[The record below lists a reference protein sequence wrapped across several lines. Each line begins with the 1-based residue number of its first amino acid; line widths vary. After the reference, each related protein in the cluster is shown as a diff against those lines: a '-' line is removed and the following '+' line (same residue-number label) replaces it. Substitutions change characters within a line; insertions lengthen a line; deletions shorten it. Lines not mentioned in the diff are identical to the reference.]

1 MPMADRAK
9 QFMPFAALKGLEQ
22 ALEEKE
28 KIVVDKIVLTEDS
41 LDELN
46 RKLTQLKIHD
56 IVTVVYYSNKEYIK
70 LTGMVSKITLSSRVL
85 QIVNTKISL
94 DDIYSIH
101 IEKRVD
107 RKN

>member
-46 RKLTQLKIHD
+46 IKLMQLRIHD
-56 IVTVVYYSNKEYIK
+56 IVTVVYYSNNEYIK

-94 DDIYSIH
+94 DDIYSLH
-101 IEKRVD
+101 MEKWAD

>member
-46 RKLTQLKIHD
+46 RKLIQLKIHD
-56 IVTVVYYSNKEYIK
+56 IVTIVYYCNKEYIK

-85 QIVNTKISL
+85 QIVNTKISF

-101 IEKRVD
+101 IEKWVD